1 MTVID
6 DIISHL
12 DTNWNTGVTAKP
24 AFIDGHKVIGDIKGL
39 NYIQIFCTG
48 VDYEDVN
55 GAGVYRDED
64 YSTLLLVGSRNT
76 KAKRDLM
83 MTEVNRICDILLTDY
98 GYNRIESK
106 ADLDMSDSWQTNVIF
121 ELKKFMVEK

>member
-24 AFIDGHKVIGDIKGL
+24 AFIDGHKIIGEIKGL
-39 NYIQIFCTG
+39 NYVQIFTTG
-48 VDYEDVN
+48 VDYEDVDCS
-55 GAGVYRDED
+55 GVYRDED
-64 YSTLLLVGSRNT
+64 YSILLLVGSRDT

-83 MTEVNRICDILLTDY
+83 TTEVERICHIILTGY
-98 GYNRIESK
+98 GYNRIEAK
-106 ADLDMSDSWQTNVIF
+106 ANLDISDLWQTNVIF
-121 ELKKFMVEK
+121 ELKKFMQTK